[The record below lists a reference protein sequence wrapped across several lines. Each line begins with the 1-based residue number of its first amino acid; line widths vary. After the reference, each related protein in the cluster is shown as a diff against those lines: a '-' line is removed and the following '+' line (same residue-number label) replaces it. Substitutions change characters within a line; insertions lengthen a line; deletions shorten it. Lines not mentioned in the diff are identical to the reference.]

1 VKQHELGIKS
11 RGDVLGGRFTVELT
25 LLKGSFKQSTYEL
38 SATKCP
44 GGAGGC
50 VIDAKYKSSGAE
62 FFGTYRNGGFS
73 LVGNATYSKAKK
85 QAAGAT
91 SYTRADGIPDL
102 IYTVSANY
110 DIGDIATLGMAV
122 TGQTSAIDSN
132 GFEYPGKAIFNPSV
146 RVYPIQNL
154 ELGLQ
159 VYNLFDTF
167 DLRGNGGIADA
178 SVNPTVI
185 GGAPA
190 LGRTISAS
198 VRYNF

>member
-1 VKQHELGIKS
+1 M
-11 RGDVLGGRFTVELT
+11 VL
-25 LLKGSFKQSTYEL
+25 
-38 SATKCP
+38 
-44 GGAGGC
+44 
-50 VIDAKYKSSGAE
+50 
-62 FFGTYRNGGFS
+62 
-73 LVGNATYSKAKK
+73 
-85 QAAGAT
+85 
-91 SYTRADGIPDL
+91 PDL
-102 IYTVSANY
+102 IYTLSANY
-110 DIGDIATLGMAV
+110 DLADIATVGMAV
-122 TGQTSAIDSN
+122 TGQTSAIDSA